1 MASTQSAQR
10 AEGLKQALQYVS
22 SLQHDAEPAFD
33 ALQARLQGLATAV
46 EPLQLRVQVGTAG
59 MQARTMCDVAF
70 WAALSGRVRLHA
82 HGGQDIDMQALSL
95 ARDNLQQAR
104 AEAGQILQHI
114 DCPRC

>member
-46 EPLQLRVQVGTAG
+46 EPLQLRVQVGTCNVWRVTAG
-59 MQARTMCDVAF
+59 MHAQRVAR
-70 WAALSGRVRLHA
+70 
-82 HGGQDIDMQALSL
+82 
-95 ARDNLQQAR
+95 
-104 AEAGQILQHI
+104 EAS
-114 DCPRC
+114 